1 MEYYHFQLKKTRAAF
16 IKLGH
21 RFSQILTD
29 IWLFVAFNILVIR
42 FHPCPQKKK
51 FLYFRAII
59 YIKPQVVK
67 NMTQKPNPDKP
78 EPKKIN
84 HESTK

>member
-42 FHPCPQKKK
+42 VHPCPQKKIPILSSYNIHK
-51 FLYFRAII
+51 TASGQEY
-59 YIKPQVVK
+59 
-67 NMTQKPNPDKP
+67 D
-78 EPKKIN
+78 PKA
-84 HESTK
+84 